1 MIYDA
6 MTHLTGSILVIDDNK
21 DILIASRM
29 LLKKNYAS
37 IVVESDPHQIPH
49 LLNEQSFDVILL
61 DMNFTLDA
69 SSGQEGFYWLKKIMA
84 MDNDA
89 VVILMTAYGDVN
101 TAVQAV
107 KAGATDFV
115 LKPWQNQKLL
125 ATIASAMALKQSKQK
140 VSALTNTKRQLSAE
154 LNKPQQD
161 FIGQSDVMQ
170 QVFKV
175 IELAAKTDA
184 NILILGESGT
194 GKEVVAREIH
204 RQSLRADEV
213 FIGVDVGSLSDN
225 LFESELFGHKKGA
238 FTGAKEDRI
247 GRFELADQGT
257 LFLDELG
264 NVPLA
269 LQGKLLTAIQQKHIT
284 KVGDN
289 KSREV
294 NLRLICA
301 TNENLIERVT
311 EQSFRQ
317 DLLYRINTVEI
328 HLPPLRK
335 RQSDIPLLVDYY
347 LQQFT
352 KRYKRPS
359 LTISKETYQA
369 LTDYRWPG
377 NIRELAHCIERAVI
391 LSPGDELSLS
401 SMGIGHSSVSEQ
413 QITPAE
419 QPIQTDANQLPTLD
433 LAQLEIIA
441 MRTALKQQQGNISQ
455 AAKSL
460 GITRMS
466 LYRRME
472 KHGL

>member
-6 MTHLTGSILVIDDNK
+6 MTQLTGSILVIDDNK

-37 IVVESDPHQIPH
+37 IVVESNPHQIPH

-125 ATIASAMALKQSKQK
+125 ATIASAMALKKSKQK

-161 FIGQSDVMQ
+161 FIGHSEVMQ

-247 GRFELADQGT
+247 GRFELADQGI

-301 TNENLIERVT
+301 TNENLIERVS

-328 HLPPLRK
+328 HLPPLRE

-369 LTDYRWPG
+369 LIDYRWPG

-401 SMGIGHSSVSEQ
+401 SMGIGHSSGSEQ
-413 QITPAE
+413 QITPAAH
-419 QPIQTDANQLPTLD
+419 PIQADANQLPTLD

-441 MRTALKQQQGNISQ
+441 MRAALKQQQGNISQ

>member
-1 MIYDA
+1 
-6 MTHLTGSILVIDDNK
+6 
-21 DILIASRM
+21 
-29 LLKKNYAS
+29 
-37 IVVESDPHQIPH
+37 
-49 LLNEQSFDVILL
+49 
-61 DMNFTLDA
+61 
-69 SSGQEGFYWLKKIMA
+69 
-84 MDNDA
+84 
-89 VVILMTAYGDVN
+89 MTAYGDVN

>member
-6 MTHLTGSILVIDDNK
+6 MAQLTGSILVIDDNK

-37 IVVESDPHQIPH
+37 IVVESNPHQIPH

-125 ATIASAMALKQSKQK
+125 ATIASAMALKKSKQK

-161 FIGQSDVMQ
+161 FIGHSEVMQ

-301 TNENLIERVT
+301 TNENLIERVS

-328 HLPPLRK
+328 HLPPLRE

-369 LTDYRWPG
+369 LIDYRWPG

-401 SMGIGHSSVSEQ
+401 SMGIGHSSGSEQ
-413 QITPAE
+413 QITPAAH
-419 QPIQTDANQLPTLD
+419 PIQADANQLPTLD

-441 MRTALKQQQGNISQ
+441 MRAALKQQQGNISQ